1 MMSGVETAAIRTPGQ
16 VLRTILVIVF
26 AAAWLIPTL
35 GLLITS
41 FRPQADIAA
50 SGWWHIVTA
59 PRFTEENY
67 TGVLTARHF
76 YVNFINS
83 FIITVPSTVLPILI
97 GALAAYSFSWL
108 RFRGRN
114 FVFLFVVAL
123 LVLPLQETWVP
134 VLRMHSKLGL
144 TGHFPAIWLAHT
156 AYGLPFAIFLLRNFF
171 SELPRELFEAA
182 KMDGQTEYGVF
193 RTIVLPLSVPA
204 LASLGI
210 FQFVWVWND
219 LMNALVLLQDLRKF
233 PLTVAIQSLLGQYGS
248 EWNLLAS
255 GAFISMSVPLL
266 VFFLLQRYFVQGI
279 TAGAVKG

>member
-1 MMSGVETAAIRTPGQ
+1 MTEPAPSMSVGRL
-16 VLRTILVIVF
+16 LRGLVIVVL
-26 AAAWLIPTL
+26 ALAWLMPTV

-41 FRPQADIAA
+41 LRPQADIAT
-50 SGWWHIVTA
+50 SGWWTIVTQW
-59 PRFTEENY
+59 RFTGENY
-67 TGVLTARHF
+67 QGVLTARHF
-76 YVNFINS
+76 FTNFVNS
-83 FIITVPSTVLPILI
+83 FIITVPSTVLPIGI
-97 GALAAYSFSWL
+97 AALAAHAFAWM

-114 FVFLFVVAL
+114 LIFMIIVAL

-134 VLRMHSKLGL
+134 VLRLQSRLSL
-144 TGHFPAIWLAHT
+144 TGKYLAIWLAHT
-156 AYGLPFAIFLLRNFF
+156 AYGLPFAIALLRNFF
-171 SELPRELFEAA
+171 AELPRELFEAA
-182 KMDGQTEYGVF
+182 RMDGYSDFGVF
-193 RTIVLPLSVPA
+193 RSIVLPLSVPA

-219 LMNALVLLQDLRKF
+219 LMNALVLLQDVHKF

-255 GAFISMSVPLL
+255 GAFISMSVPLI

>member
-1 MMSGVETAAIRTPGQ
+1 MNRADTLAPRPVGHV
-16 VLRTILVIVF
+16 VRTIVVIIIAV
-26 AAAWLIPTL
+26 AWLIPTL
-35 GLLITS
+35 GLAVTS
-41 FRPQADIAA
+41 LRPQSDIAT
-50 SGWWHIVTA
+50 SGWWNIFSV
-59 PRFTEENY
+59 PRFTLENY
-67 TGVLTARHF
+67 TNVLTARHF
-76 YVNFINS
+76 FMNFLNS
-83 FIITVPSTVLPILI
+83 IIISVPSTILPII
-97 GALAAYSFSWL
+97 IAALAAYSFAWL

-114 FVFLFVVAL
+114 LLFLIIVAL

-134 VLRMHSKLGL
+134 VLRMQSALGL
-144 TGHFPAIWLAHT
+144 KGKFLAIWLAHT

-182 KMDGQTEYGVF
+182 HMDGYSDLGVF
-193 RTIVLPLSVPA
+193 RSIVLPLSVPA

-219 LMNALVLLQDLRKF
+219 LMNALVLLQDLKKF

-255 GAFISMSVPLL
+255 GAFISMSIPLL
-266 VFFLLQRYFVQGI
+266 VFFLLQRYFVAGI

>member
-1 MMSGVETAAIRTPGQ
+1 MTERTLRGAVSPGRVVKN
-16 VLRTILVIVF
+16 VLVVVLAVVWLVPTI
-26 AAAWLIPTL
+26 
-35 GLLITS
+35 GLLVTS

-50 SGWWHIVTA
+50 SGCWQAAVR
-59 PRFTEENY
+59 PNFTTVNYEN
-67 TGVLTARHF
+67 VHTAR
-76 YVNFINS
+76 NFFANFVNS
-83 FIITVPSTVLPILI
+83 FIITIPATVLPIII
-97 GALAAYSFSWL
+97 GALAAYAFAWL

-114 FVFLFVVAL
+114 IVFMIIVAL

-134 VLRMHSKLGL
+134 VLKMQSRLGL
-144 TGHFPAIWLAHT
+144 TGRYLALWLAHT

-171 SELPRELFEAA
+171 GELPRELFEAA
-182 KMDGQTEYGVF
+182 KLDGYSEYGVF
-193 RTIVLPLSVPA
+193 RSIVLPLSVPA

-210 FQFVWVWND
+210 FQFVWVWNY
-219 LMNALVLLQDLRKF
+219 LMNALVLLQDQHKF
-233 PLTVAIQSLLGQYGS
+233 PLTVAIQRLLGSYGS

>member
-1 MMSGVETAAIRTPGQ
+1 MTTQATALTAGRVIRSLLV
-16 VLRTILVIVF
+16 VLIAL
-26 AAAWLIPTL
+26 AWLMPTV
-35 GLLITS
+35 GLLVTS
-41 FRPQADIAA
+41 LRPQADIAA
-50 SGWWHIVTA
+50 SGWWRIVTEW
-59 PRFTEENY
+59 RLTDENY
-67 TGVLTARHF
+67 RGVLTARHF
-76 YVNFINS
+76 FNNFVNS
-83 FIITVPSTVLPILI
+83 FIITVPATILPII
-97 GALAAYSFSWL
+97 IAAFAAHAFAWL

-114 FVFLFVVAL
+114 IVFMIIVAL
-123 LVLPLQETWVP
+123 LVLPLQATWVP
-134 VLRMHSKLGL
+134 VLRMQSRLGL
-144 TGHFPAIWLAHT
+144 TGRYLAIWLAHT

-171 SELPRELFEAA
+171 AELPRELFEAA
-182 KMDGQTEYGVF
+182 KMDGYSDLGVF
-193 RTIVLPLSVPA
+193 RSIVLPLSVPA

-255 GAFISMSVPLL
+255 GAFISMSIPLL